1 MNSPTAHKNRRYEM
15 ALALLFLLTLPL
27 INPWVRGDGVGY
39 YAYVRSLLIE
49 RHLNFEHDWLAANTS
64 FRMGRTD
71 DAGNIKPEEY
81 TSTHH
86 LDNHFSVGPAILWS
100 PFLVTAHL
108 GVLAANR
115 LGAHIPA
122 DGFSRPYVIA
132 MAFATALYGFLGLYL
147 SFRLAR
153 EYFEESWAFL
163 ATIGIWLATSLP
175 VYMYFNPSWSHA
187 HSAFATALFLWV
199 WHRTRPARTQKPRTW
214 IQWVLLGLLAG
225 LMLDVYYPNFFFLL
239 LPLLEA
245 LRAYGRGLRGPRE
258 SRISLVSL
266 FGAHVLFV
274 LATLVAFS
282 PTLITRKI
290 IYGSFWSSGY
300 ESLGQWNWTSPALGK
315 VLFSSDHGLLGW
327 TPILLPAILGL
338 ILLRRRDREFGD
350 GLIVTFLAF
359 YYFIASYPSWDGLSS
374 FGNRFFV
381 SLTPLFVIGLA
392 ATMDALAAKLPRR
405 RAAPVLAGAT
415 AVFILWNLGFIFQ
428 WGTHLVPA
436 RGPISWRTMASNQ
449 FSVVPARIT
458 RSVVNYLTARRQMM
472 GHIEEED
479 VQQQSETQKAKGE

>member
-1 MNSPTAHKNRRYEM
+1 MNSPKPGKNRRYEK
-15 ALALLFLLTLPL
+15 ALVVLFLLTLPL

-39 YAYVRSLLIE
+39 YAYIRSMLIE
-49 RHLNFEHDWLAANTS
+49 GHLNFERDWLAANTS
-64 FRMGRTD
+64 FRLGRTD
-71 DAGNIKPEEY
+71 DAGHLKPQEY

-108 GVLAANR
+108 GVLAANQ

-147 SFRLAR
+147 SFRLSR

-187 HSAFATALFLWV
+187 HSAFATALFLWY
-199 WHRTRPARTQKPRTW
+199 WHRTRQAYTQKARTWK
-214 IQWVLLGLLAG
+214 QWVILGLLAG
-225 LMLDVYYPNFFFLL
+225 LMLDVYYPNFVFLL

-245 LRAYGRGLRGPRE
+245 LRAYTSGLRGPRE
-258 SRISLVSL
+258 ARTKLVSL
-266 FGAHVLFV
+266 FAAHVLFV

-282 PTLITRKI
+282 PTLVTRKI
-290 IYGSFWSSGY
+290 IYGSPWSSGY
-300 ESLGQWNWTSPALGK
+300 ESLGSWNWTSPVLGK
-315 VLFSSDHGLLGW
+315 VLFSSDHGLLVW
-327 TPILLPAILGL
+327 TPILLPAVLGL
-338 ILLRRRDREFGD
+338 VLLRRRDGELGD
-350 GLIVTFLAF
+350 GLIATFLAF
-359 YYFIASYPSWDGLSS
+359 YYLIASYASWDGLSS

-392 ATMDALAAKLPRR
+392 AVMDALAAKLPRR

-415 AVFILWNLGFIFQ
+415 AALILWNLGFIFQ

-436 RGPISWRTMASNQ
+436 RGPISWREMASNQ
-449 FSVVPARIT
+449 FTVVPVRIT
-458 RSVVNYLTARRQMM
+458 RSVVNYLTARREMM

-479 VQQQSETQKAKGE
+479 VQQQLEKRKAEGE